1 MEYPDTR
8 DVADIIKNAGGVA
21 CLAHPGH
28 YDSLDLAWELARD
41 GKIQAIELSH
51 PRNSDSDREEI
62 EKIIGDKLPNTAHRK
77 SEWWSNNDK
86 THSQSSSW
94 SDVGYKTTGIRLGE
108 SITFKK
114 I

>member
-1 MEYPDTR
+1 MSKSVLLMIYLVESGM
-8 DVADIIKNAGGVA
+8 ADIT
-21 CLAHPGH
+21 LL
-28 YDSLDLAWELARD
+28 YD
-41 GKIQAIELSH
+41 AI
-51 PRNSDSDREEI
+51 D
-62 EKIIGDKLPNTAHRK
+62 IIIVVKLPNTAHRK

>member
-1 MEYPDTR
+1 MRKYAPLM
-8 DVADIIKNAGGVA
+8 I
-21 CLAHPGH
+21 
-28 YDSLDLAWELARD
+28 YLDES
-41 GKIQAIELSH
+41 GKEEITLSY
-51 PRNSDSDREEI
+51 EEI